1 MENGR
6 VKIRIDKA
14 VITDANILIDYMES
28 GKKVISL
35 FAESVEALYVPLPV
49 LKEVPKLGI
58 SEAKRLGITV
68 LDTGMDILA
77 EASRIKTGCS
87 FNDNVC
93 YLTAKNEG
101 MFCAT
106 NDKRLRK
113 ICDAGDVEVLW
124 GLQIMIYLVQEGKLT
139 KKEAVDIAKKIG
151 KINSNITPALV
162 KGFEVRII
170 AINEDA
176 SD

>member
-1 MENGR
+1 MEDGR

-35 FAESVEALYVPLPV
+35 FAASVEALYVPLPV

-58 SEAKRLGITV
+58 SEAKRLGITI
-68 LDTGMDILA
+68 LDTGLDILA

-93 YLTAKNEG
+93 YITAKNEG
-101 MFCAT
+101 MICAT

-124 GLQIMIYLVQEGKLT
+124 GLQIMIYLVQDRKLT
-139 KKEAVDIAKKIG
+139 KKEAVEIARKIQG
-151 KINSNITPALV
+151 INSNITGVLV
-162 KGFEVRII
+162 KDFENKINNII
-170 AINEDA
+170 F
-176 SD
+176 

>member
-1 MENGR
+1 MEDGR

-14 VITDANILIDYMES
+14 VITDANILIDFMES

-35 FAESVEALYVPLPV
+35 FAASVETLYVPLLV

-68 LDTGMDILA
+68 LDTGLDMLA

-101 MFCAT
+101 MICAT

-113 ICDAGDVEVLW
+113 ICGAGGVEVLW
-124 GLQIMIYLVQEGKLT
+124 GLQIMMFLVQQRKPS
-139 KKEAVDIAKKIG
+139 KKEAVEIARKIG
-151 KINSNITPALV
+151 KINSNITLELIMN
-162 KGFEVRII
+162 FENKL
-170 AINEDA
+170 NE
-176 SD
+176 